1 MLLPFYDAHG
11 LSCWE
16 ETRRCP
22 RTMSLNNKRSYDSR
36 KRNIFIER
44 SFTTAVFTC
53 VGYVVEFALKARICK
68 ILKLHEYPDKGE
80 VGRIFKTHDFAVL
93 KLFAGLQEEMTI
105 AKNKPLFDNWST
117 ATAWKPEQRYS
128 PIGTYGARE
137 ATDVLSS
144 IKDKPNG
151 VLTWLSKRW

>member
-1 MLLPFYDAHG
+1 VPTNNDLKQLAKLRLQEAEHLHRKKLYDG
-11 LSCWE
+11 
-16 ETRRCP
+16 
-22 RTMSLNNKRSYDSR
+22 
-36 KRNIFIER
+36 
-44 SFTTAVFTC
+44 C
-53 VGYVVEFALKARICK
+53 VYLCGYVVEFALKARICK